1 MQRMTHLISAF
12 LVLLL
17 FGFVLTF
24 PIYMAFFA
32 FLGVLLPD
40 LDIRPRKYHR
50 KLCHNIWFLMI
61 VLFVAYNLGLDRTAA
76 IIISIGFFSH
86 LISDALTHNGVAPL
100 WPLKKPRFNGPIK
113 TGGLGEY
120 LIVLVL
126 LLLIYWIGKLI

>member
-1 MQRMTHLISAF
+1 MTHLIMAF
-12 LVLLL
+12 LTLLL

-40 LDIRPRKYHR
+40 LDFKPRKYHR

-61 VLFVAYNLGLDRTAA
+61 VLFVAYNLGVDRTGA

-86 LISDALTHNGVAPL
+86 LISDALTHNGISPL
-100 WPLKKPRFNGPIK
+100 WPIKKPRFNGPIK
-113 TGGLGEY
+113 TGGIGEY
-120 LIVLVL
+120 LLILVL
-126 LLLIYWIGKLI
+126 LMMIYWVGKIL

>member
-1 MQRMTHLISAF
+1 MAF
-12 LVLLL
+12 LILLL

-40 LDIRPRKYHR
+40 LDVRPRKYHR
-50 KLCHNIWFLMI
+50 KLCHNVWFLMI
-61 VLFVAYNLGLDRTAA
+61 VLFIAYNLGLDRTAA

-86 LISDALTHNGVAPL
+86 LISDALTHKGVVPL
-100 WPLKKPRFNGPIK
+100 WPLKKPKFNGPIK
-113 TGGLGEY
+113 TGGFGEY

-126 LLLIYWIGKLI
+126 LLLIYWVGKLI

>member
-1 MQRMTHLISAF
+1 MQRMTHLIMAF
-12 LVLLL
+12 LILLL

-61 VLFVAYNLGLDRTAA
+61 VLFIAYNLGVDRIGA
-76 IIISIGFFSH
+76 IIISIGFFQPF
-86 LISDALTHNGVAPL
+86 D
-100 WPLKKPRFNGPIK
+100 F
-113 TGGLGEY
+113 
-120 LIVLVL
+120 
-126 LLLIYWIGKLI
+126 

>member
-1 MQRMTHLISAF
+1 MQRMTHLIMAF
-12 LVLLL
+12 LILLL

-40 LDIRPRKYHR
+40 LDVRPRKYHR
-50 KLCHNIWFLMI
+50 KLCHNVWFLMI
-61 VLFVAYNLGLDRTAA
+61 VLFIAYNLGLDRTAA

-86 LISDALTHNGVAPL
+86 LISDALTHKGVVPL
-100 WPLKKPRFNGPIK
+100 WPLKKPKFNGPIK
-113 TGGLGEY
+113 TGGFGEY

-126 LLLIYWIGKLI
+126 LLLIYWVGKLI